1 MSDNERS
8 QSTQMLSVD
17 DAINDRCPWS
27 GDAIQAD
34 SLTTYKGHVVGFCN
48 PGCKDKF
55 ATAIA
60 HFEQAIG

>member
-1 MSDNERS
+1 
-8 QSTQMLSVD
+8 MLSVD